1 MKISF
6 KNKLHN
12 CDKHLVKDSWTEE
25 GYVVERL
32 EYCSICG
39 RVKNHISYGAN
50 YVINYKEKTFTP
62 PFKFRRKR
70 SKDKECHL

>member
-12 CDKHLVKDSWTEE
+12 CDKHLVQDQWNEE

-39 RVKNHISYGAN
+39 RVKNHISYGAY
-50 YVINYKEKTFTP
+50 YVINYKDIPKIKKGKNIHSKRGTEK
-62 PFKFRRKR
+62 
-70 SKDKECHL
+70 